1 MANLG
6 TARHHAAYLP
16 QIVSAELPGC
26 FAMTETGHGSD
37 VQALGTTAT
46 YDPTP
51 TSWWCTPRTS
61 PHART
66 TSAAPPVT
74 ADSPPSLPSSS
85 LTAPRTACTVL
96 VPIRDEL
103 RRAGAGVTVSDCG
116 PKAGLGGV
124 DNGRLSFD
132 HVRVPREN
140 LLNRYGDI
148 DANGVYTSPSTTRPG
163 GSSPCSAPW
172 SAAGS
177 AWPAVPAPPR
187 AAR

>member
-1 MANLG
+1 MVHTPDLAARKDYVGGAARDGRLAAVFAQLITDG
-6 TARHHAAYLP
+6 T
-16 QIVSAELPGC
+16 S
-26 FAMTETGHGSD
+26 HG
-37 VQALGTTAT
+37 VH
-46 YDPTP
+46 
-51 TSWWCTPRTS
+51 C
-61 PHART
+61 
-66 TSAAPPVT
+66 
-74 ADSPPSLPSSS
+74 
-85 LTAPRTACTVL
+85 VL
-96 VPIRDEL
+96 VPIRDDSAEPVP
-103 RRAGAGVTVSDCG
+103 GVTVSDCG

-124 DNGRLSFD
+124 DNGRLSLD

-177 AWPAVPAPPR
+177 AWPAVRAPPR